1 MVVLGKAD
9 MNVDR
14 SETAIE
20 EPRATL
26 RSWGICALM
35 LLATMLNYMDRQALA
50 QQATEIS
57 RALDLNNKDYS
68 RLESGFGLAFAVG
81 GIVTGLLADR
91 ISPRWIYP
99 AVVLGWSAVGF
110 ATGWVTSFRA
120 LYVCRVLLGF
130 FEAGQWP
137 CALVTAQRLL
147 APRDRPLGNGI
158 LQSGASL
165 GAIATPIVV
174 ILLTSDAPGSWRLPF
189 RLIGAVGVLWAFA
202 WLMTIRASDLT
213 LRDAPFPQ
221 PASGDDGPAPGAA
234 ADLARADSTSRHTF
248 LRRFLALAIVV
259 IVINLCW
266 QYFRAWMPKMLREEY
281 QYSVGQVQSFSV
293 AYYVATDIG
302 CIAVGLLV
310 KWLASLGMPVHTA
323 RMTTFLS
330 CSILTGLSVLA
341 ARLPASGMLL
351 ATLLVIGFG
360 SLGLFPN
367 YYALTQELSARRM
380 GNVTGVLSFVFWL
393 TYALVQP
400 AVGSWIDLTGGFSQ
414 VMYLAGLLPS
424 VGLLAL
430 LVLWNGPKRPH
441 SS

>member
-1 MVVLGKAD
+1 
-9 MNVDR
+9 MNADR
-14 SETAIE
+14 SATAIE

-26 RSWGICALM
+26 RSWAICALM

-57 RALDLNNKDYS
+57 GALNLKNEDYS

-81 GIVTGLLADR
+81 GIVTGILADR
-91 ISPRWIYP
+91 ISPRWLYP
-99 AVVLGWSAVGF
+99 AVLLAWSAVGF
-110 ATGWVTSFRA
+110 ATGWVSSFRE

-174 ILLTSDAPGSWRLPF
+174 LLLTSNEPGGWRLPF
-189 RLIGAVGVLWAFA
+189 RVIGAIGVFWAFA

-213 LRDAPFPQ
+213 LRNSAP
-221 PASGDDGPAPGAA
+221 SEPAPEDEAPGQGTPVVAG
-234 ADLARADSTSRHTF
+234 RAMTASRRTF

-281 QYSVGQVQSFSV
+281 RYSAWQVQSFSV

-302 CIAVGLLV
+302 CIVVGLLV
-310 KWLASLGMPVHTA
+310 KWLSSRGMAVHTA
-323 RMTTFLS
+323 RITTFLA
-330 CSILTGLSVLA
+330 CSVLTGLSVLA

-360 SLGLFPN
+360 ALGLFPN

-393 TYALVQP
+393 SYAIVQP
-400 AVGSWIDLTGGFSQ
+400 PVGSWIDLTGSFSQ

-424 VGLLAL
+424 IGLLAL
-430 LVLWNGPKRPH
+430 LLLWSESRH
-441 SS
+441 HDLI